1 MVDIHVGTGIVL
13 IVISAFSII
22 SSIVNDYLNYDNTRI
37 VRVTSY
43 VLLVVG
49 IICIA
54 HKWTLME
61 KVYQTAQAPMT
72 K

>member
-49 IICIA
+49 IICLV
-54 HKWTLME
+54 HK
-61 KVYQTAQAPMT
+61 
-72 K
+72 

>member
-13 IVISAFSII
+13 TAVSVFSII
-22 SSIVNDYLNYDNTRI
+22 CSIVNDYLNFDDTRI

-49 IICIA
+49 IICLV
-54 HKWTLME
+54 HK
-61 KVYQTAQAPMT
+61 
-72 K
+72 